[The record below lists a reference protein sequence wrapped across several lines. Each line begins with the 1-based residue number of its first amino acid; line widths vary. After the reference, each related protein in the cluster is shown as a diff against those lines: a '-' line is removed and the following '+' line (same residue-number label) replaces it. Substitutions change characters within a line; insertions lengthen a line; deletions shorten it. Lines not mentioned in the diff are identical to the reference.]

1 MKNHFASLI
10 AFSQNVEKVPS
21 SILINHP
28 DVTIYVDEDAFS
40 FAK

>member
-10 AFSQNVEKVPS
+10 AFSKNVEKVPS

-28 DVTIYVDEDAFS
+28 DVAIYVDEDVYS
-40 FAK
+40 LAK